1 MSEPFGKQEKYP
13 LKVQE
18 VSDLI
23 RSLTIKQFNIFKL
36 WSTEK
41 RMDFL
46 RRLAKARRDKKAAP
60 VLAEIRRLTK

>member
-1 MSEPFGKQEKYP
+1 MIDPVKFP
-13 LKVQE
+13 LKVHE

-23 RSLTIKQFNIFKL
+23 RSFTIDQFNVFKL

-46 RRLAKARRDKKAAP
+46 RRLAKARRDEKAAP
-60 VLAEIRRLTK
+60 VIAELRRLAKK